1 MYPLWLLV
9 NDPLTRILITSATAT
24 NAQKFIIELE
34 SVFEQ
39 NEVFRWLFDEL
50 IPDFSMVRWNASDME
65 IRRPKTFTEASVEA
79 LGVGGTAVSR
89 HFDEQIKDDWV
100 NEDHI
105 QYPEQ
110 MEKLIDFY
118 KHSISLFVSPAR
130 GYDTVI
136 GTRWSHSDLIQHI
149 LDTGTVERLGDHNP
163 FAYETMVRSAIED
176 GEPIFPINGLGE
188 PEFTKEHL
196 EAILEAQGP
205 YVFSCQYLNQPTHED
220 SRSFQPGWFRYYD
233 TEPQGLRCFT
243 AIDPATGRG
252 DSFSA
257 VATIGAHHDGTL
269 FVLDVTKA
277 NLGVDELIEEII
289 RHQMRWKSR
298 VGMETI
304 AFQKVLMLP
313 LREAMR
319 RYGISFN
326 VKELHP
332 PTSQKKE
339 FRVAGVLQPAFA
351 AGKIF
356 MQRGMKELE
365 RELAWFPA
373 LAHYDL
379 LDALAYAVQMATYPD
394 KNEVARR
401 DPFSVDVILEELEAR
416 SRRHDGEIFIWNK
429 KPIFAS
435 AELES
440 FEAMLARLTKPP
452 FSMSEERARK
462 LLGEGGFVR

>member
-1 MYPLWLLV
+1 MYPLWRLI

-39 NEVFRWLFDEL
+39 NEIFRWLFDEL
-50 IPDFSMVRWNASDME
+50 IPDFNQVRWNASEME
-65 IRRPKTFTEASVEA
+65 IKRSRTFTEASVEA

-110 MEKLIDFY
+110 MEKLIEFY

-130 GYDTVI
+130 GYDTIV

-149 LDTGTVERLGDHNP
+149 LDTGTVEKLGPQNP
-163 FAYETMVRSAIED
+163 FAYETMVRAAIED
-176 GEPIFPINGLGE
+176 GQPIFPINGLGE
-188 PEFTKEHL
+188 AEFTQEHL
-196 EAILEAQGP
+196 DAILEAQGP

-220 SRSFQPGWFRYYD
+220 ARSFQPGWFRFYD
-233 TEPQGLRCFT
+233 AAPNGLRAFT

-257 VATIGAHHDGTL
+257 IATVGAHSDGSL
-269 FVLDVTKA
+269 YVLETTKA

-289 RHQMRWKSR
+289 RHHVRWKSR
-298 VGMETI
+298 VGMEAI

-313 LREAMR
+313 IREAMR
-319 RYGISFN
+319 RYGVSFN

-339 FRVAGVLQPAFA
+339 FRVAGILQPAFA
-351 AGKIF
+351 SGKIF

-365 RELAWFPA
+365 RELSWFPA

-379 LDALAYAVQMATYPD
+379 LDALAYAVQMATYPSKD
-394 KNEVARR
+394 DPARR
-401 DPFSVDVILEELEAR
+401 DPFSVDVILEELEAK
-416 SRRHDGEIFIWNK
+416 SLRHDGEIFIWNRPLVK
-429 KPIFAS
+429 RSSEF
-435 AELES
+435 ES
-440 FEAMLARLTKPP
+440 YEAMLERLTKPP
-452 FSMSEERARK
+452 FSLTPDRARAII
-462 LLGEGGFVR
+462 GEGGFVK